1 MRQTDL
7 RQLTIFV
14 IVTATTACDNVG
26 WGGVALSIQ
35 PPSERSGEAAAEAAA
50 DTTVLPEGPILY
62 AAAIDD
68 ETATLRPLVEL
79 RGDSLHALEPT
90 GDRVLFNTRFIDRE
104 YRPGTEFVLLSH
116 GTRVGTVAV
125 QEVLA
130 ADGSFCPQVPAARG
144 VAELTAS
151 AMRRPPRSAPP
162 RPTSFLALRKEPL
175 SPRPHGAYR
184 DAQIDGAMRAATFEI
199 ALAELRARGATS
211 PPDWIRARAD
221 VTPLPTTGTARAF
234 AATYLFRDNLALEPP
249 PSEGYSLFFVAE
261 EGQAG
266 FTPTYVWFR
275 SYTRADK
282 AAPRFYDHFDLDGDG
297 TDEILLEVFGAERA
311 WFAIL
316 DRSGGRWTLVYED
329 ACGAA
334 LATDQSPRE

>member
-1 MRQTDL
+1 MRKTDL
-7 RQLTIFV
+7 GQLTIFV

-35 PPSERSGEAAAEAAA
+35 PPSERSGEAAAEAA

-79 RGDSLHALEPT
+79 RGDSLHAVEAT
-90 GDRVLFNTRFIDRE
+90 GDRLLFNTRFIDRE
-104 YRPGTEFVLLSH
+104 YRPGSEFVLLSH

-125 QEVLA
+125 QEALA
-130 ADGSFCPQVPAARG
+130 ADASFCPQAPAARG

-151 AMRRPPRSAPP
+151 AMRRPPRGAPP
-162 RPTSFLALRKEPL
+162 RPASFLALRKEPL
-175 SPRPHGAYR
+175 SPRPHGPYP
-184 DAQIDGAMRAATFEI
+184 DAQIDGAMRAASFEI
-199 ALAELRARGATS
+199 ALAELRARGATN

-221 VTPLPTTGTARAF
+221 VTPLPTAGTARAF
-234 AATYLFRDNLALEPP
+234 AATYLFRDDLARELP
-249 PSEGYSLFFVAE
+249 PSAGYSLFFIAE

-266 FTPTYVWFR
+266 FAPTYVWFR
-275 SYTRADK
+275 RYAARDK
-282 AAPRFYDHFDLDGDG
+282 AAPRFYDHLDLDDDG
-297 TDEILLEVFGAERA
+297 NDEIVLEVFGAERA

-316 DRSGGRWTLVYED
+316 DRSGGSWRLVYED
-329 ACGAA
+329 PCGAA
-334 LATDQSPRE
+334 LATDQSARE